1 MEGRQVPKYP
11 KFDGRLNLCG
21 DIFREA
27 RLRQHLSCEEL
38 AQRMRDYRIPM
49 SRTAIYRIEK
59 GTRRV
64 LLDEA
69 VTLTRILQLDPNA
82 LQDGIIQRLE
92 MAHRKKK
99 NME

>member
-1 MEGRQVPKYP
+1 MPKYP

-38 AQRMRDYRIPM
+38 AQRMRDHRIPM

-59 GTRRV
+59 GKRRV

-69 VTLTRILQLDPNA
+69 IPLARILQLDPIA
-82 LQDGIIQRLE
+82 LQDSIDQRLE
-92 MAHRKKK
+92 MIQKQKK
-99 NME
+99 NKK